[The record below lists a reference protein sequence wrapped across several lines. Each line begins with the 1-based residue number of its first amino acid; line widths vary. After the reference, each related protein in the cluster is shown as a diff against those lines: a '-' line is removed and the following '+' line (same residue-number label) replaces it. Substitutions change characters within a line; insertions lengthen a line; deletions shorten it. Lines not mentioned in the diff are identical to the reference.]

1 MQLYLKNDT
10 EHTWSVY
17 EVNNIPTA
25 INGWNII
32 MVLLLSVFVD
42 ATGFRMTAVAVNLGF
57 LIFGTACLVAWDIP
71 FGLKVVSYMF
81 AGLDGPLSPIFYSW
95 ANILTSGDRQVRG
108 LTLAVMN
115 ASGTALTT
123 VIQQFL
129 YPVTDAPRFTKGF
142 KASLGFVCG
151 MCIWVVVVRV
161 LEMREVARQEQTGT
175 IESIESIE
183 TGKTGAGGGGGGAS
197 PDREAVDVPMAD
209 RKESSG

>member
-10 EHTWSVY
+10 QHTWSLY

-32 MVLLLSVFVD
+32 MVLLLSAFVD
-42 ATGFRMTAVAVNLGF
+42 ATGYRMAAVAANLAF
-57 LIFGTACLVAWDIP
+57 LIFGTVCLVIWDIP
-71 FGLKVVSYMF
+71 FGLKVVSYLF
-81 AGLDGPLSPIFYSW
+81 AGLDGPLSPIYYSW

-115 ASGTALTT
+115 SFGTALTT

-129 YPVTDAPRFTKGF
+129 YPVTDAPKFGKGF

-151 MCIWVVVVRV
+151 MCVWVVVVRV
-161 LEMREVARQEQTGT
+161 LEMRELAQKEETGA
-175 IESIESIE
+175 IESIE
-183 TGKTGAGGGGGGAS
+183 TGKTGGAS
-197 PDREAVDVPMAD
+197 SDQETGEPMAD
-209 RKESSG
+209 RKESGGG